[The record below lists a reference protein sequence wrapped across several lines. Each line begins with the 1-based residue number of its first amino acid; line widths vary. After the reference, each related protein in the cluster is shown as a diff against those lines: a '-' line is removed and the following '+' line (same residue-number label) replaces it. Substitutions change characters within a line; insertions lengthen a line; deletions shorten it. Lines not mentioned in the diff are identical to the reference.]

1 MTTSVFAIIGVL
13 AASFIGAF
21 AALLLKKGSKN
32 VVGITSLVYNKQ
44 IIMGVILYGMSTVLF
59 LPALKYGELSVLYP
73 IISTG
78 FIWVSVLS
86 VFFIGESITL
96 LKLAKNRLLLHSSF
110 STDSGLSPASSTV
123 V

>member
-32 VVGITSLVYNKQ
+32 VVGVTSLVYNKK

-73 IISTG
+73 FVATTY
-78 FIWVSVLS
+78 IWVSILS
-86 VFFIGESITL
+86 INFLGEKMNIYKWSGIFLIIAGVIFIGLGS
-96 LKLAKNRLLLHSSF
+96 
-110 STDSGLSPASSTV
+110 
-123 V
+123 